1 MDELQTAAAQ
11 FLPKKMAEFSNE
23 LITKDDV
30 KLQELRIL
38 ATELELRG
46 GRLTYSSRRL
56 RVCCPGKVNVAM
68 LYVFVGYRYPNKNV
82 VA

>member
-46 GRLTYSSRRL
+46 REIDLFIKKIKGLF
-56 RVCCPGKVNVAM
+56 PW
-68 LYVFVGYRYPNKNV
+68 
-82 VA
+82 

>member
-11 FLPKKMAEFSNE
+11 FLPKKMAEFLNE
-23 LITKDDV
+23 LISKDDI

-46 GRLTYSSRRL
+46 REIDLFIEKIKGLL
-56 RVCCPGKVNVAM
+56 PW
-68 LYVFVGYRYPNKNV
+68 
-82 VA
+82 